1 MAKKIFRV
9 IGIIILALVI
19 LAAAFLLFMTLAEYR
34 PDSVELVLPEY
45 KDTSKTLNTGD
56 SLTLLSWNIG
66 YAGLGSGSD
75 FFMDGGE
82 NVRSADK
89 DTVQS
94 YLDGIYDTVYN
105 GDGKS
110 DIYMFQEV
118 DENSSRTYH
127 ISERAALGALTNTF
141 ALNFNVKFVP
151 YPIPPIGTVKSG
163 LMTSSSYSIESA
175 RRVSLPCPFSWP
187 TRTANLKRCLLAN
200 YIPLQDSDK
209 YLVVVDLHLEAY
221 DSGEG
226 KVAQTNMLK
235 QFIKAEYDKG
245 NYVIAGGDF
254 NQEFPGALEAYPN
267 THPDLWSPGTL
278 DDSMIP
284 SGWSF
289 AYDTS
294 SPSCRLLNQPYD
306 PSDTANT
313 QYYVID
319 GFILSP
325 NVKLETVKTL
335 DEGFKNS
342 DHNPVQIKVTLEK

>member
-1 MAKKIFRV
+1 
-9 IGIIILALVI
+9 
-19 LAAAFLLFMTLAEYR
+19 
-34 PDSVELVLPEY
+34 
-45 KDTSKTLNTGD
+45 
-56 SLTLLSWNIG
+56 
-66 YAGLGSGSD
+66 
-75 FFMDGGE
+75 MDGGE

>member
-1 MAKKIFRV
+1 
-9 IGIIILALVI
+9 
-19 LAAAFLLFMTLAEYR
+19 
-34 PDSVELVLPEY
+34 
-45 KDTSKTLNTGD
+45 
-56 SLTLLSWNIG
+56 
-66 YAGLGSGSD
+66 
-75 FFMDGGE
+75 
-82 NVRSADK
+82 
-89 DTVQS
+89 
-94 YLDGIYDTVYN
+94 
-105 GDGKS
+105 
-110 DIYMFQEV
+110 
-118 DENSSRTYH
+118 
-127 ISERAALGALTNTF
+127 
-141 ALNFNVKFVP
+141 
-151 YPIPPIGTVKSG
+151 
-163 LMTSSSYSIESA
+163 
-175 RRVSLPCPFSWP
+175 
-187 TRTANLKRCLLAN
+187 
-200 YIPLQDSDK
+200 
-209 YLVVVDLHLEAY
+209 
-221 DSGEG
+221 
-226 KVAQTNMLK
+226 MLK

-254 NQEFPGALEAYPN
+254 NQEFPGALETYPN